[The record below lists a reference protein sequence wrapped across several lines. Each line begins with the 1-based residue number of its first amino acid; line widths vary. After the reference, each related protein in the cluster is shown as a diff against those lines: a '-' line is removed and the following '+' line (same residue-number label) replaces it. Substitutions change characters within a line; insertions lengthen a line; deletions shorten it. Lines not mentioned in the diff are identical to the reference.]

1 MKPLSGKP
9 WPPHPGIF
17 LLPLYDA
24 AKFGEKKRYAHKAP
38 DNHNR
43 QRTSH
48 VPAIVG
54 LTRKRNPQAFQR
66 LLVVMLNGHRGSCNG
81 RPA

>member
-24 AKFGEKKRYAHKAP
+24 AKFGEK
-38 DNHNR
+38 
-43 QRTSH
+43 
-48 VPAIVG
+48 
-54 LTRKRNPQAFQR
+54 
-66 LLVVMLNGHRGSCNG
+66 
-81 RPA
+81 